1 MSLVFCSQKYYNTI
15 MKLCKYCNK
24 YYPESEFGV
33 ALSTENKIYR
43 RLKCKICY
51 NNTKKILR
59 DSQQKWLDDYKKDHK
74 CFKCGLNDYRV
85 LEFHH
90 IGDKEFTIAYAFFN
104 HYGIERIKKE
114 VEKCKVVCANCHRL
128 IHYRKNNYKKD
139 QCRGIV

>member
-1 MSLVFCSQKYYNTI
+1 

-43 RLKCKICY
+43 RLKCKFCY
-51 NNTKKILR
+51 NTTKKILR
-59 DSQQKWLDDYKKDHK
+59 DKQQKWLDDYKKDHK
-74 CFKCGLNDYRV
+74 CFKCGLGDYRV

-114 VEKCKVVCANCHRL
+114 VEKCKVVILGAKYENTNTGSQHPHSGTAPQDGCLLAHR
-128 IHYRKNNYKKD
+128 
-139 QCRGIV
+139 